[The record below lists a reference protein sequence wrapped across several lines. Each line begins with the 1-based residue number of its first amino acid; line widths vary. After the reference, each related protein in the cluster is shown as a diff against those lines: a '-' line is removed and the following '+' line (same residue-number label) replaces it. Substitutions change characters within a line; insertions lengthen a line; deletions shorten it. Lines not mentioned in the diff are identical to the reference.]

1 MESKKWVNTIDA
13 LTPAKET
20 IDEVVVNLDV
30 DESLGQYMDDEFEEL
45 LYLVKSKIENL
56 MLQDKRLGLHML
68 TQSKVKENV
77 EADQVRTNDEVKTL
91 VKLLKVQARMV
102 VGEHHKTLENALAE
116 LEGHLEIQK

>member
-56 MLQDKRLGLHML
+56 MLQAKRLGHHML
-68 TQSKVKENV
+68 TQRKVKENV

>member
-13 LTPAKET
+13 LTSAKET
-20 IDEVVVNLDV
+20 IDEEVVNLDV

-45 LYLVKSKIENL
+45 LYLVKSKIENH

>member
-13 LTPAKET
+13 LTSAKET
-20 IDEVVVNLDV
+20 IDEEVVNLDV
-30 DESLGQYMDDEFEEL
+30 DESLGQYMDDEFEKL
-45 LYLVKSKIENL
+45 LDLVKSKIENH

>member
-13 LTPAKET
+13 LTSAKET
-20 IDEVVVNLDV
+20 IDEEVVNLDV